1 VTKGSTLGKERGGG
15 SPLRNLASVRRQT
28 GGGAKAFVGS
38 EGSSVAGEGRGMFLR
53 LRGKEKT
60 MRRGH
65 IRVNQVRGGSHLRL
79 GKAATFQ
86 PKTDEAA
93 RRRW

>member
-28 GGGAKAFVGS
+28 GGGAEAFVGS

-60 MRRGH
+60 MRHGH
-65 IRVNQVRGGSHLRL
+65 IRVNQVRGGAHLRP
-79 GKAATFQ
+79 GKAVMFQLKTSEAT
-86 PKTDEAA
+86 
-93 RRRW
+93 RHWW